1 MIDIKDISGNIIL
14 SIPINEDC
22 KRKFTLM
29 KEDYI
34 LLKFNLENPVFFK
47 LGSYA
52 ECDFGTFEVCDLQK
66 PTFNTLTAGYDYE
79 LRLDSHYWKWKN
91 KVFKFTPETGGQ
103 EASWNLTAT
112 LDVQAG
118 IILRNLKALGYKYKG
133 QDFVF
138 SIDSTVENKSQL
150 MSYENINIL
159 DALFSMAKKWDCE
172 CWVTENV
179 IHFGRCEFGDSV
191 SFEIGVNVDE
201 MTRSESQSTYATR
214 IYAFGSTRNIP
225 SNYRP
230 ASEQIVVNC
239 IVQKRLM
246 LPEGTPYIDAYPSM
260 TMEEAV
266 EQIVVFDEVY
276 PRRIGTMSDVSTKE
290 YTDTIENED
299 GTTTEQKWYAYRFKD
314 TGITFSKDYILPGEE
329 LKIQFQ
335 SGKLNGMTF
344 SVIFDPDNKDE
355 QLWEIVRNEDYGR
368 PLPDE
373 VLCPENGDTYVLSG
387 WDSTKIAELGLVDS
401 AEEELKGKA
410 EEYVK
415 KSKIDPD
422 TYTCKMMSDSAFS
435 EDGLHNLYG
444 IGQKVNLINK
454 AYFDN
459 GRLSRVI
466 GFEFNLDYPY
476 DSPTYTVGET
486 AAYSRIGE
494 IEEKLESIT
503 LAGQTYAGETGSG
516 VYLIRRNDSTPA
528 TDSNAFSALRSLSM
542 FLRKDKADRT
552 PHKVSSDTAFEVG
565 DFVPGSSGAI
575 VYKDKETGH
584 TVGELDKLH
593 VRMKAYFES
602 LEILNVNSLGG
613 KQIISPAGSVRLTMA
628 FGAGDKYEIV
638 TEGEDG
644 NDVVTE
650 VTVPQGTYRCFFL
663 AEQDGQ
669 EVENRFKVG
678 NQLQSKD
685 FNIKKPGKYNQ
696 VANHYYWRLVTGV
709 STEPVRIGELGYHYV
724 DLSVTDCDT
733 GSDVPAKGDVVAQLG
748 DRNDVDY
755 QNALVFSSVDT
766 FSPSITLYQGINSYS
781 LVGKDVVSYG
791 VDKTTGKAF
800 MNVYGEMY
808 IGDRG
813 GSTFVRYTQ
822 DNGVEINGKL
832 AVGTKLG
839 DGKTIEQALE
849 DATQSAIDAANENI
863 SNFTDAVTKD
873 IEGLQNQIDGVIES
887 FNGFG
892 APTLTNFPAN
902 EWTTDEARKAHDKDT
917 YTDKTEYVDDVTTP
931 TAGQSWKWQYTS
943 PTDYGWVKIADSDAT
958 RALLDAAR
966 AQDTADGKRRVFV
979 AQPTVQQAYDVGDL
993 WVNATYGTT
1002 YSNDVLRAVTAK
1014 AAGSPFSI
1022 NHWTKAS
1029 KYTDDTRAEQ
1039 VQQNVNN
1046 LSTTVSTLSG
1056 TVSGMKDFTDTAFAD
1071 GIVDRSEASAIDK
1084 YLNNINTTKADAQ
1097 NAYGKVYENAL
1108 LDGVAKTN
1116 LANAYSAFSASA
1128 TELVT
1133 SITNAI
1139 ADGKTTS
1146 TERADVDAKY
1156 TNFNTKYGDFVAY
1169 LNAANK
1175 YIQDKINTTANDAL
1189 TQIGGLAYL
1198 KQAFKED
1205 TTIEGGL
1212 IQSSVL
1218 ALGYTS
1224 EGGVYKVMSGTNGI
1238 YDAASLGGGIASWWG
1253 GAMKDRGNYTEGNMP
1268 SDVAKALIRM
1278 DGSGYLANGGIWWGT
1293 DGKIHADPQSFIIN
1307 ENQLGDY
1314 LELFQIIYKGGT
1326 KEIDYIIP
1334 QYVMQKVE
1342 VATSVKIGNAYLKY
1356 DASSNSIYVEG
1367 ENGAEAGF
1375 WTTGF
1380 LSSKGI
1386 SQGGESGGGATSL
1399 SELSDVLL
1407 TSLASDDLLKWNGS
1421 KWVNVPMSDIQG
1433 VSDWADITGK
1443 PTTLAGYGITDA
1455 KISGGVITLGANS
1468 ITPITA
1474 HQSLADYVTLNT
1486 AQTITGLKTF
1496 GLKVG
1501 AVDGS
1506 EVNRISITP
1515 YGHTG
1520 GPWYINSYDI
1530 PHIAYLRIKYGS
1542 NTIATFSNTGELLV
1556 ANKIV
1561 KNGGTSSQFLKADGS
1576 VDSNAY
1582 ITASDLDHII
1592 SVDSRSSVTN
1602 PNTFGNGLRAEFKFN
1617 SANGLNDGGTYNG
1630 VLHFKA
1636 YGSSTDHSGG
1646 YPHQLGFTGNNNI
1659 WHRIGSSATSWS
1671 SWRKL
1676 LDTVNYSD
1684 TLDSR
1689 YVKRAGDTMT
1699 GVLNLQANNY
1709 ADSYIGA
1716 LNLNNSNIYGV
1727 NAIYT
1732 ADLSDD
1738 SREGIHF
1745 YRDASHVDTIWSK
1758 NGVLRFVPNRAF
1770 NSTTDGSV
1778 IWHAGNDGSGSGLDA
1793 DLLDGKHDGF
1803 LSANSLNNI
1812 TSISDANQGMQNGD
1826 GYNTGGITCWRGS
1839 SSATNVPSR
1848 SSNAWNIVNIG
1859 MGGKHG
1865 TSYQYAGQLYFG
1877 TQGNHFYYRA
1887 QFGSTFKDW
1896 RTVAFT
1902 DSNVSSAT
1910 KLQTARTLW
1919 GQSFDGTGNVS
1930 GDMSGVG
1937 SITAS
1942 GNVGIGGTSNA
1953 YKLYVNGHTYTNGW
1967 YYSDTLGFFIKA
1979 ANVYYTQKDNYCPDI
1994 YSTGANEI
2002 CFGSHSDELYVN
2014 YRASKNTKTPT
2025 KWAWKNGTSS
2035 GWAAFKLGSIRL
2047 YNDLIIPYNPGT
2059 WISMAKTTDCIYAD
2073 VSNSVS
2079 SAHCLFRTKWN
2090 NGYALCYGG
2099 LGDQL
2104 GFYAFTKSNIDNN
2117 TNAVSWSTYWTSN
2130 GTIHHGGA
2138 LEAYGTIFS
2147 NTGIWT
2153 NGYVSAKGQNTSDV
2167 RLKTDIKSFNAT
2179 SIIKSLRPVSFKW
2192 NTIARKNS
2200 KVFDTDEVQYGLIA
2214 QEVKAVA
2221 PWAAVDNMF
2230 KDGYMGVR
2238 YDKFIPVIMKAQI
2251 ETIDEVTDLKR
2262 RLNAVERENE
2272 RLKKEIQTLKAA

>member
-1 MIDIKDISGNIIL
+1 MIDIKDISGNSIL
-14 SIPINEDC
+14 STPINEGC

-34 LLKFNLENPVFFK
+34 LLKFSSENPVFFK

-52 ECDFGTFEVCDLQK
+52 ECDFGLFEVCDLQK
-66 PTFNTLTAGYDYE
+66 PAFNTLTAGYDYE

-103 EASWNLTAT
+103 EASWHLTAT

-138 SIDSTVENKSQL
+138 SIDSTVENKAQL
-150 MSYENINIL
+150 MTYENINIL

-191 SFEIGVNVDE
+191 SFEIGVNVDD

-230 ASEQIVVNC
+230 ASEQIVVNG

-246 LPEGTPYIDAYPSM
+246 LPEGIPYIDAYPNM

-266 EQIVVFDEVY
+266 EQIVMFDEVY
-276 PRRIGTMSDVSTKE
+276 PRRTGTMSDVSTKE

-299 GTTTEQKWYAYRFKD
+299 GTTTEQKWDAYRFKD
-314 TGITFSKDYILPGEE
+314 TGVTFSKDYILPGEE

-387 WDSTKIAELGLVDS
+387 WDSTKIAELGLVDA

-410 EEYVK
+410 EEYVE
-415 KSKIDPD
+415 KSKIAPD

-444 IGQKVNLINK
+444 AGQKVNLINE

-466 GFEFNLDYPY
+466 GFEFNLDFPY

-494 IEEKLESIT
+494 IEKKLENIT
-503 LAGQTYAGETGSG
+503 LSGQTYTGETGSG

-552 PHKVSSDTAFEVG
+552 PYKVSSDTAFEVG

-575 VYKDKETGH
+575 VYKDKETGQ
-584 TVGELDKLH
+584 TIGEIDKFYF
-593 VRMKAYFES
+593 RMKAYFES
-602 LEILNVNSLGG
+602 LEIVNVNSLGG
-613 KQIISPAGSVRLTMA
+613 KQVISPAGSVRLTMA

-685 FNIKKPGKYNQ
+685 FNIKKPGEYNQ

-709 STEPVRIGELGYHYV
+709 SVEPVRIGELGYHYV

-748 DRNDVDY
+748 DRNDADY

-822 DNGVEINGKL
+822 ENGVEIKGKL

-849 DATQSAIDAANENI
+849 DATQSAVETSNEN
-863 SNFTDAVTKD
+863 
-873 IEGLQNQIDGVIES
+873 
-887 FNGFG
+887 
-892 APTLTNFPAN
+892 
-902 EWTTDEARKAHDKDT
+902 
-917 YTDKTEYVDDVTTP
+917 
-931 TAGQSWKWQYTS
+931 
-943 PTDYGWVKIADSDAT
+943 
-958 RALLDAAR
+958 
-966 AQDTADGKRRVFV
+966 
-979 AQPTVQQAYDVGDL
+979 
-993 WVNATYGTT
+993 VN
-1002 YSNDVLRAVTAK
+1002 K
-1014 AAGSPFSI
+1014 
-1022 NHWTKAS
+1022 
-1029 KYTDDTRAEQ
+1029 
-1039 VQQNVNN
+1039 
-1046 LSTTVSTLSG
+1046 LSTTVNTLSG

-1084 YLNNINTTKADAQ
+1084 YQNNINTTKADAQ
-1097 NAYGKVYENAL
+1097 NAYSKVYENAL

-1116 LANAYSAFSASA
+1116 LANAYNAFSASA

-1146 TERADVDAKY
+1146 AERADVDAKY

-1175 YIQDKINTTANDAL
+1175 YIQDKINATANNAL

-1198 KQAFKED
+1198 KQALKED

-1218 ALGYTS
+1218 ALGYTN

-1238 YDAASLGGGIASWWG
+1238 YDSSRLGGGIASWWG
-1253 GAMKDRGNYTEGNMP
+1253 GAMKDRGNYTASNMP

-1278 DGSGYLANGGIWWGT
+1278 DGSGYLANGGVWWGT

-1326 KEIDYIIP
+1326 KEIDYMIP
-1334 QYVMQKVE
+1334 QYVMQKVD
-1342 VATSVKIGNAYLKY
+1342 VASYVTIGGVKLKKHSDGVLEIDGDLLVTGGVTMYAQGTHTASTILDALPIDTS
-1356 DASSNSIYVEG
+1356 
-1367 ENGAEAGF
+1367 
-1375 WTTGF
+1375 T
-1380 LSSKGI
+1380 LSKD
-1386 SQGGESGGGATSL
+1386 GGVLSVIGGGGGSSIAGIKVNGGTYVPGA
-1399 SELSDVLL
+1399 DKYITIPDYP
-1407 TSLASDDLLKWNGS
+1407 TSLAWSGIS
-1421 KWVNVPMSDIQG
+1421 
-1433 VSDWADITGK
+1433 GK
-1443 PTTLAGYGITDA
+1443 PTTLAGYNITDA
-1455 KISGGVITLGANS
+1455 KIDGGVITLGANS

-1474 HQSLADYVTLNT
+1474 HQSLDAYMYFAVYQNYVSARFNNKALSQKASETYIELWDNLSGTGST
-1486 AQTITGLKTF
+1486 ANGWWNIMAGKF
-1496 GLKVG
+1496 IKN
-1501 AVDGS
+1501 DG
-1506 EVNRISITP
+1506 T
-1515 YGHTG
+1515 
-1520 GPWYINSYDI
+1520 
-1530 PHIAYLRIKYGS
+1530 A
-1542 NTIATFSNTGELLV
+1542 
-1556 ANKIV
+1556 
-1561 KNGGTSSQFLKADGS
+1561 SQFLMADGS
-1576 VDSNAY
+1576 VKGTYDVSYASKTRFLEEATGLARGSNDSSIELPSSLPAGIRTRFKNATGASSLFTWNTIVDMTAYSGDSNSGAGY
-1582 ITASDLDHII
+1582 RNQFLFS
-1592 SVDSRSSVTN
+1592 
-1602 PNTFGNGLRAEFKFN
+1602 N
-1617 SANGLNDGGTYNG
+1617 SN
-1630 VLHFKA
+1630 
-1636 YGSSTDHSGG
+1636 
-1646 YPHQLGFTGNNNI
+1646 
-1659 WHRIGSSATSWS
+1659 
-1671 SWRKL
+1671 
-1676 LDTVNYSD
+1676 NYSD
-1684 TLDSR
+1684 GSFFVRNGVNSTWYEWRKVLTDGNYAGIIDSR

-1699 GVLNLQANNY
+1699 GVLHLQGANY
-1709 ADSYIGA
+1709 TDSYSGA

-1727 NAIYT
+1727 NSIYT
-1732 ADLSDD
+1732 SDPAEKSD
-1738 SREGIHF
+1738 EGIHF
-1745 YRDASHVDTIWSK
+1745 YRDATHVDTLWAS
-1758 NGVLRFVPNRAF
+1758 NGVLRFVPNRTLGSS
-1770 NSTTDGSV
+1770 STTDGNV

-1793 DLLDGKHDGF
+1793 DLLDGLHYTAFARTDQWQGVDLNTLNGFGIMMNNANADATAARHYPIQEAGTLFYGTAAYASSNQIYGSYNSNRWFFRGGGTSVNAKTAWKEMAF
-1803 LSANSLNNI
+1803 LS
-1812 TSISDANQGMQNGD
+1812 
-1826 GYNTGGITCWRGS
+1826 
-1839 SSATNVPSR
+1839 
-1848 SSNAWNIVNIG
+1848 
-1859 MGGKHG
+1859 
-1865 TSYQYAGQLYFG
+1865 
-1877 TQGNHFYYRA
+1877 
-1887 QFGSTFKDW
+1887 
-1896 RTVAFT
+1896 
-1902 DSNVSSAT
+1902 SNVSSAT
-1910 KLQTARTLW
+1910 KLQTARSIW

-1930 GDMSGVG
+1930 GSLTSVTD
-1937 SITAS
+1937 ITAS
-1942 GNVGIGGTSNA
+1942 GLIKAERFSGVNIRIECDNSGALAGHGAEINCFNSALYLQHHTSNNAFICTGGGNVGIGTTAPS
-1953 YKLYVNGHTYTNGW
+1953 YKLHV
-1967 YYSDTLGFFIKA
+1967 A
-1979 ANVYYTQKDNYCPDI
+1979 
-1994 YSTGANEI
+1994 
-2002 CFGSHSDELYVN
+2002 
-2014 YRASKNTKTPT
+2014 
-2025 KWAWKNGTSS
+2025 
-2035 GWAAFKLGSIRL
+2035 
-2047 YNDLIIPYNPGT
+2047 
-2059 WISMAKTTDCIYAD
+2059 
-2073 VSNSVS
+2073 
-2079 SAHCLFRTKWN
+2079 
-2090 NGYALCYGG
+2090 
-2099 LGDQL
+2099 
-2104 GFYAFTKSNIDNN
+2104 
-2117 TNAVSWSTYWTSN
+2117 
-2130 GTIHHGGA
+2130 
-2138 LEAYGTIFS
+2138 GTIFTNNAIIGRRYATNS
-2147 NTGIWT
+2147 NAAAFVFDKPGSNYTGI
-2153 NGYVSAKGQNTSDV
+2153 GSDG
-2167 RLKTDIKSFNAT
+2167 TA
-2179 SIIKSLRPVSFKW
+2179 
-2192 NTIARKNS
+2192 NTIRLSACDSAGNWVSYEQIWKFYGNILTTGGVTMYSDLRKKNVLGDTSLSLDKICAAPLFRFTYKDDDKSTLHIGSSAQYWQDVPGIVSTDSEGKYLTMDYNS
-2200 KVFDTDEVQYGLIA
+2200 MLS
-2214 QEVKAVA
+2214 AVTLSLA
-2221 PWAAVDNMF
+2221 
-2230 KDGYMGVR
+2230 KYT
-2238 YDKFIPVIMKAQI
+2238 KKHETEI
-2251 ETIDEVTDLKR
+2251 EKLKMENIQLRQRIEFLER
-2262 RLNAVERENE
+2262 RVA
-2272 RLKKEIQTLKAA
+2272 

>member
-1 MIDIKDISGNIIL
+1 MKAHNTNMIDIKDISGNIIL
-14 SIPINEDC
+14 STPINEGC
-22 KRKFTLM
+22 RRKFTLM

-34 LLKFNLENPVFFK
+34 LLKFSLENPVFFK
-47 LGSYA
+47 LGSYV

-66 PTFNTLTAGYDYE
+66 PAFNTLTAGYDYE

-118 IILRNLKALGYKYKG
+118 IILRNLKAIGYKYKG

-150 MSYENINIL
+150 MTYENINIL

-179 IHFGRCEFGDSV
+179 IHFGRCEFGNSV
-191 SFEIGVNVDE
+191 NFEIGVNVDD
-201 MTRSESQSTYATR
+201 MARSDSQSTYATR

-225 SNYRP
+225 ANYRP
-230 ASEQIVVNC
+230 ASEQIVVNG

-246 LPEGTPYIDAYPSM
+246 LPEGTPYIDAYPYM

-276 PRRIGTMSDVSTKE
+276 PRRTGTMSDVSTKE
-290 YTDTIENED
+290 YTDTMENED
-299 GTTTEQKWYAYRFKD
+299 GTTTEQKWDAYRFKD

-344 SVIFDPDNKDE
+344 AVIFDPDNKDE

-373 VLCPENGDTYVLSG
+373 VLYPEDGDTYVLSG
-387 WDSTKIAELGLVDS
+387 WDSTKILELGLVDA
-401 AEEELKGKA
+401 AEEELKVKA
-410 EEYVK
+410 EVYVK

-444 IGQKVNLINK
+444 AGQKVNLINE

-466 GFEFNLDYPY
+466 GFEVNLDLPY

-494 IEEKLESIT
+494 IEEKLENIT
-503 LAGQTYAGETGSG
+503 LSGQTYAGETGSG

-552 PHKVSSDTAFEVG
+552 PYKVSSDTAFEVG
-565 DFVPGSSGAI
+565 DFVSGSSGAI
-575 VYKDKETGH
+575 VYKDNETGQ
-584 TVGELDKLH
+584 TIGELDKLR

-602 LEILNVNSLGG
+602 LEIVNVNSLGG
-613 KQIISPAGSVRLTMA
+613 KQVISPAGSVRLVMA
-628 FGAGDKYEIV
+628 FGAGEKYDIV
-638 TEGEDG
+638 AEGEDG
-644 NDVVTE
+644 NAVVEE
-650 VTVPQGTYRCFFL
+650 VTVPQGVYRCFFL

-685 FNIKKPGKYNQ
+685 FNIKKPGEYNQ

-813 GSTFVRYTQ
+813 GSAFVKYTQ
-822 DNGVEINGKL
+822 DNGVEIKGKL

-849 DATQSAIDAANENI
+849 DATQAAIDASNENI
-863 SNFTDAVTKD
+863 SDFTDVVTNR
-873 IEGLQNQIDGVIES
+873 IEGMQNQIDGVIES

-902 EWTTDEARKAHDKDT
+902 EWTTDEARKAHNKDT
-917 YTDKTEYVDDVTTP
+917 YTDKTEYVDDATTP

-1002 YSNDVLRAVTAK
+1002 YSNDILRAVTAK
-1014 AAGSPFSI
+1014 AAGSPFNI
-1022 NHWTKAS
+1022 NHWTKSS
-1029 KYTDDTRAEQ
+1029 KYTDDTKAEQ

-1046 LSTTVSTLSG
+1046 LSTTVNTLSG

-1084 YLNNINTTKADAQ
+1084 YLNNINTTKADVQ
-1097 NAYGKVYENAL
+1097 NAYRKVYENAL

-1175 YIQDKINTTANDAL
+1175 HIQDKINSTANNAL
-1189 TQIGGLAYL
+1189 TQIGGLVYL

-1205 TTIEGGL
+1205 TNIINGI

-1218 ALGYTS
+1218 ALGYTN

-1238 YDAASLGGGIASWWG
+1238 YDASQLGGGIASWWG
-1253 GAMKDRGNYTEGNMP
+1253 GAMKDRGNYTASDMP
-1268 SDVAKALIRM
+1268 SDVAKAIIRM
-1278 DGSGYLANGGIWWGT
+1278 DSSGYLVDGAIWWGT

-1356 DASSNSIYVEG
+1356 DSASNSIYVEG

-1380 LSSKGI
+1380 LSAKGI
-1386 SQGGESGGGATSL
+1386 SQGGESGGGASSL

-1421 KWVNVPMSDIQG
+1421 KWINVPMSSIQG
-1433 VSDWADITGK
+1433 ASDWADITGK
-1443 PTTLAGYGITDA
+1443 PSWIGASKPSYSFGELTGKPTTLVGYGITDA
-1455 KISGGVITLGANS
+1455 VTLG
-1468 ITPITA
+1468 
-1474 HQSLADYVTLNT
+1474 T

-1496 GLKVG
+1496 TNELKVTNKVTFLDEAKLKMWNVTSTRNSIYGREMVFIQTSIDG
-1501 AVDGS
+1501 ADPETTWPDRYRNDLFLQPKGGQVHIGQI
-1506 EVNRISITP
+1506 EVAQDYTLYVAGDVCATSSVTAF
-1515 YGHTG
+1515 
-1520 GPWYINSYDI
+1520 SF
-1530 PHIAYLRIKYGS
+1530 IKS
-1542 NTIATFSNTGELLV
+1542 
-1556 ANKIV
+1556 
-1561 KNGGTSSQFLKADGS
+1561 GGTASQFLKADGS
-1576 VDSNAY
+1576 VDSSAY
-1582 ITASDLDHII
+1582 ITASALDHII
-1592 SVDSRSSVTN
+1592 SIDSRYTSTK
-1602 PNTFGNGLRAEFKFN
+1602 PNTFGNGLRAEFKAN
-1617 SANGLNDGGTYNG
+1617 STNGLSDGGMFNG
-1630 VLHFKA
+1630 VLHFKS
-1636 YGSSTDHSGG
+1636 YGSSTDHTGG
-1646 YPHQLGFTGNNNI
+1646 YPHQLGFTYNGNI
-1659 WHRIGSSATSWS
+1659 WHRTGVSETAWNTWS
-1671 SWRKL
+1671 KL
-1676 LDTVNYSD
+1676 LDTNNYAS

-1689 YVKRAGDTMT
+1689 YVKKSGDTMT
-1699 GVLNLQANNY
+1699 GSLTIQTGGDTKLIFNNTDGEKYTTISFRENDTEYAGLNVNSSSYNFYNLPINAAYYTANTTT
-1709 ADSYIGA
+1709 
-1716 LNLNNSNIYGV
+1716 LCRNLN
-1727 NAIYT
+1727 
-1732 ADLSDD
+1732 
-1738 SREGIHF
+1738 
-1745 YRDASHVDTIWSK
+1745 
-1758 NGVLRFVPNRAF
+1758 
-1770 NSTTDGSV
+1770 
-1778 IWHAGNDGSGSGLDA
+1778 A
-1793 DLLDGKHDGF
+1793 DLLDGIHNGS
-1803 LSANSLNNI
+1803 LTANSLNNI
-1812 TSISDANQGMQNGD
+1812 ATVTNANQGEQSGA
-1826 GYNTGGITCWRGS
+1826 GYNQSGISCWRGINS
-1839 SSATNVPSR
+1839 TSNIPNG

-1859 MGGKHG
+1859 MGGPHG
-1865 TSYQYAGQLYFG
+1865 TKYQFAAQLYFG
-1877 TQGNHFYYRA
+1877 TQGNHFYYRMQSGGA
-1887 QFGSTFKDW
+1887 FNGW

-1910 KLQTARTLW
+1910 KLQTARSIW
-1919 GQSFDGTGNVS
+1919 GHSFDGTGNVS
-1930 GDMSGVG
+1930 GWLSGATTIECSTGLKSRNIHIETEKDG
-1937 SITAS
+1937 SAGGRGAEINCFNTSLYLQHATANNLIMCNGG
-1942 GNVGIGGTSNA
+1942 GNVGIGTTSPD
-1953 YKLYVNGHTYTNGW
+1953 YKLHVAGDVYANDGWLRTSGAKGW
-1967 YYSDTLGFFIKA
+1967 Y
-1979 ANVYYTQKDNYCPDI
+1979 
-1994 YSTGANEI
+1994 
-2002 CFGSHSDELYVN
+2002 
-2014 YRASKNTKTPT
+2014 
-2025 KWAWKNGTSS
+2025 NGTYGGGIYMSNS
-2035 GWAAFKLGSIRL
+2035 GWIRTYAKPFYISEVNSIGAHNYNVNLKLEHSSHASIEVTGGN
-2047 YNDLIIPYNPGT
+2047 YT
-2059 WISMAKTTDCIYAD
+2059 M
-2073 VSNSVS
+2073 
-2079 SAHCLFRTKWN
+2079 
-2090 NGYALCYGG
+2090 G
-2099 LGDQL
+2099 LGCH
-2104 GFYAFTKSNIDNN
+2104 
-2117 TNAVSWSTYWTSN
+2117 SN
-2130 GTIHHGGA
+2130 GTWHWWR
-2138 LEAYGTIFS
+2138 GTANPSLTS
-2147 NTGIWT
+2147 NKEYVMQYNGTTWSFTGILHASSGIWSD
-2153 NGYVSAKGQNTSDV
+2153 GYVSAKGQNTSDI
-2167 RLKTDIKSFNAT
+2167 RLKTEIKSFNAT

-2200 KVFDTDEVQYGLIA
+2200 KAFDTDEIQYGLIA

-2251 ETIDEVTDLKR
+2251 ETIDEVEGLKK
-2262 RLNAVERENE
+2262 RLRAVERENKKL
-2272 RLKKEIQTLKAA
+2272 RKEIQMLKAV